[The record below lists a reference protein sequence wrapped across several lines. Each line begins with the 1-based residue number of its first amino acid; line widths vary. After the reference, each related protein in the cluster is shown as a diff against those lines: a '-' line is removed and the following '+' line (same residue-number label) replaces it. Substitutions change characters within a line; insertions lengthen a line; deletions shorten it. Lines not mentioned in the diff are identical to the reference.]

1 MELSAAPA
9 RGAHIGGDGVAS
21 SGLDARA
28 LLSPL
33 ADLDQLVDVR
43 VLPGRPGR
51 QGQPTEPFDGALA
64 EHPATEGLWRH
75 QAMAIDLVR
84 DGRPVVVATGTGS
97 GKSRCFQLPIAEAA
111 QRGHTALVVFPT
123 KALAHDQRRAWAEL
137 ALPGIVA
144 CTYDGDSDDDERTRA
159 RRDANV
165 VLTNPEM
172 LHYGLCAN
180 HDRWR
185 RFLSRV
191 RYVVIDELHALRGVF
206 GSHVGNVIRRL
217 LRLIR
222 HHGGDPVP
230 VACSATIGE
239 PGALMRELTGVEATV
254 IGDDAAPRP
263 PLTLA
268 LWDTPV
274 PPGGHRRISA
284 DVESARIT
292 AELIGNG
299 LRTLTFCRSR
309 RGAEQVALDVADR
322 LGDGP
327 PVRVYRA
334 GLLPEERRIIEEEL
348 ASGQLGGIVAT
359 SALELGI
366 DVGGLDAVVLD
377 GFPGTVSSFRQR
389 IGRVGRTGRPALAVL
404 VAGSDQ
410 LDRWMLR
417 HPDQLLDRPAER
429 VVANVDNP
437 FVVLP
442 HLACAA
448 YELPLRPVDRR
459 WWPAVIDDGVRHLVQ
474 EGYACVRNG
483 RAVWQA
489 PSTPAQRLSL
499 RSDGGGSMRIV
510 DTGLDELVGTVD
522 AARVTGQ
529 LHPGARYLHQGRAYR
544 VDVLDLDAGVVEVRP
559 DDLDER
565 TRTRRDHDLTI
576 LDVARTARLGELE
589 VAVGT
594 VRVTEQVL
602 GYRRIDDRTG
612 ESLGEVDLELPAS
625 ELVTTACWF
634 TVDDETIGRSGV
646 DAGELPG
653 ALHAAEHAMIGVLPL
668 FTICDRWDVGG
679 LSTAR
684 HGDTGR
690 ATVVVHDGHQGGAG
704 VAELAFDRF
713 EEWIAATI
721 ETIAECGCDD
731 GCPGCVVSPK
741 CGNGN
746 EPLDKAAALRLL
758 EVASASRGVV
768 AA

>member
-1 MELSAAPA
+1 MEVLTPPGPVPGVSPIDAA
-9 RGAHIGGDGVAS
+9 G
-21 SGLDARA
+21 
-28 LLSPL
+28 LLSPI
-33 ADLDQLVDVR
+33 ADLDQLVGVE
-43 VLPGRPGR
+43 VLPGRGGR
-51 QGQPTEPFDGALA
+51 TAPLSAPFEGPLA
-64 EHPATEGLWRH
+64 EHPAVGGLWAH
-75 QAMAIDLVR
+75 QARAVDLLR
-84 DGRPVVVATGTGS
+84 SGEPVVVATGTGS

-111 QRGHTALVVFPT
+111 ARGHTALVIFPT
-123 KALAHDQRRAWAEL
+123 KALAHDQRRAWTDL
-137 ALPGIVA
+137 ALPGVTA

-172 LHYGLCAN
+172 VHYGICAN

-230 VACSATIGE
+230 VACSATIGA
-239 PGALMRELTGVEATV
+239 PDALMHELTGVSATV
-254 IGDDAAPRP
+254 VDDDEAPRP
-263 PLTLA
+263 PITLA

-274 PPGGHRRISA
+274 PPHGRRRISA
-284 DVESARIT
+284 DVEAARIS
-292 AELIGNG
+292 AELIRSG

-309 RGAEQVALDVADR
+309 RGAEQVALDIDSR
-322 LGDGP
+322 LDGGQT
-327 PVRVYRA
+327 VRAYRA
-334 GLLPEERRIIEEEL
+334 GLLPEERRLIEEEL
-348 ASGQLGGIVAT
+348 ASGALLGVVAT
-359 SALELGI
+359 SALELGV
-366 DVGGLDAVVLD
+366 DVGALDAVVLD

-389 IGRVGRTGRPALAVL
+389 IGRVGRDGRPALAVL

-417 HPDQLLDRPAER
+417 HPEHLLARPAER

-459 WWPAVIDDGVRHLVQ
+459 WWPEVIDDGVSELVRA
-474 EGYACVRNG
+474 GYACVRNG

-489 PSTPAQRLSL
+489 PSTPAHRISL
-499 RSDGGGSMRIV
+499 RSDGGGQLRIV
-510 DTGLDELVGTVD
+510 DVCVDELVGTVD
-522 AARVTGQ
+522 AGRVAGQ
-529 LHPGARYLHQGRAYR
+529 LHPGARYLHLGRAYR
-544 VDVLDLDAGVVEVRP
+544 VERLDLDDGVVEVRP
-559 DDLDER
+559 DALDER
-565 TRTRRDHDLTI
+565 TRTHRDHELAV
-576 LDVARTARLGELE
+576 LDVSDRCRVAAVD
-589 VAVGT
+589 VAVGM
-594 VRVTEQVL
+594 VRVTDQVL
-602 GYRRIDDRTG
+602 GYRRIADDTG
-612 ESLGEVDLELPAS
+612 ETLGDVELDLPPT

-634 TVDDETIGRSGV
+634 TLADELVERAGV
-646 DAGELPG
+646 DGSELPG

-684 HGDTGR
+684 HSDTGL
-690 ATVVVHDGHQGGAG
+690 ATIVVHDGHQGGAG
-704 VAELAFDRF
+704 VAELAYERF
-713 EEWIAATI
+713 GEWLEATI
-721 ETIAECGCDD
+721 ETIAACACDD

-746 EPLDKAAALRLL
+746 EPLDKHAALRLL
-758 EVASASRGVV
+758 RT
-768 AA
+768 AAAHRDALAA